1 MQEGND
7 HGTTAQAELH
17 EPDADENTSLVRE
30 QDGKRSYKSSSKGS
44 IASESTAASGREHL
58 EGTTT

>member
-7 HGTTAQAELH
+7 HEAMTPAELH
-17 EPDADENTSLVRE
+17 EPGADENTSLVRE

-58 EGTTT
+58 EGTTK